1 MSAGRWLGIVGIGE
15 DGAEGLSPLAR
26 RMIQAAGAVFGG
38 RRHLAL
44 AAPLVKGEAVEW
56 PSPFTI
62 EPLLARRGRSTV
74 VLASGDPFLYGV
86 GNVIARHVP
95 AGEYTALPAPSAF
108 SLAASRLGWPL
119 AEVTA
124 LSLHGRPIDL
134 LRPHLFPGARILALT
149 SDADGPAAIAAL
161 LAGSGFGRSQV
172 TLLEAMGGPD
182 ERVRSSSAALFEMA
196 AINPLNTVAIAVEAE
211 PGARILPRVAGL
223 DDSLF
228 ETDGQITKREIR
240 ALTLSALAPRPG
252 ECLVDI
258 GAGSGSVAI
267 EWMLA
272 DRRCRAIA
280 IEPRADRATRIRAN
294 AAAFGVPG
302 LDVVEGSAPEA
313 LAAIEGADAVFV
325 GGGLSR
331 PGVLAAA
338 LALVRPGGRL
348 VANAVTLETERVLLG
363 AYEEHGGRLIRIA
376 IDRAA
381 PLAGM
386 TGWEPARPVLQWSW
400 EKP

>member
-1 MSAGRWLGIVGIGE
+1 MSADRWLGIVGIGE

-26 RMIQAAGAVFGG
+26 RMIEAAAAVFGG

-44 AAPLVKGEAVEW
+44 AAPHVKGEAVEW

-62 EPLLARRGRSTV
+62 EPLLARRGTPTV
-74 VLASGDPFLYGV
+74 VLASGDPFLFGV

-95 AGEYTALPAPSAF
+95 PAEYVALPATSAF

-119 AEVTA
+119 AEVTM
-124 LSLHGRPIDL
+124 LSLHGRSIDL
-134 LRPHLFPGARILALT
+134 VRPHLFPGARILALT
-149 SDADGPAAIAAL
+149 SDAAAPTAIAAL
-161 LAGSGFGRSQV
+161 LCGSGFGPSRLF
-172 TLLEAMGGPD
+172 LLEAMGGAD
-182 ERVRSSSAALFEMA
+182 ERMRDSRAASFAME
-196 AINPLNTVAIAVEAE
+196 AINPLNTLAIAVEAE
-211 PGARILPRVAGL
+211 PGARILPRAAGL
-223 DDSLF
+223 DDALF

-280 IEPRADRATRIRAN
+280 IEPRGDRAARIRAN

-302 LDVVEGSAPEA
+302 LDVVEGAAPDA
-313 LAAIEGADAVFV
+313 LAGVSEPDAVFV

-338 LALVRPGGRL
+338 LDLVRAGGRL

-363 AYEEHGGRLIRIA
+363 VHEERGGRLIRIA

-386 TGWEPARPVLQWSW
+386 TAWEPARPVLQWSW
-400 EKP
+400 TKP